1 MLLPAF
7 AALTLTFFSLFRI
20 GLYPGLHVSFRQQ
33 TAWRSGETLRITQP
47 VRAPMSPGPDW
58 PMRSLADLYSR
69 LAQSAPFHAL
79 LLKTG
84 PLDGRYEVTPI
95 ESAVGAPSPF
105 FRIDGKAGSPAQASR
120 IAARVS
126 RALRAYIAQ
135 AQAAA
140 RISPM
145 QRVRLELVKA
155 PQQPHLTQSHWRKG
169 PLVALSIVMA
179 ALLLAAAVRFAE
191 ERR

>member
-1 MLLPAF
+1 
-7 AALTLTFFSLFRI
+7 
-20 GLYPGLHVSFRQQ
+20 
-33 TAWRSGETLRITQP
+33 
-47 VRAPMSPGPDW
+47 
-58 PMRSLADLYSR
+58 MRSRPGQAYDRGVSDEELRGPAAIHARRRIALAD
-69 LAQSAPFHAL
+69 AL

-84 PLDGRYEVTPI
+84 PLDGRYEVTPL
-95 ESAVGAPSPF
+95 ESALGAPSPF

-179 ALLLAAAVRFAE
+179 ALLLAAGVRFAE